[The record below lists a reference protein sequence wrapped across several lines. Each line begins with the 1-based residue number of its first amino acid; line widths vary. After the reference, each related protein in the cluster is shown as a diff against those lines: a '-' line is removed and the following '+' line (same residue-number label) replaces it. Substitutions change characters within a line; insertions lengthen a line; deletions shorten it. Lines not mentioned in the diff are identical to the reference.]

1 MLARA
6 ERGAAG
12 RLAPGPPTA
21 AAFAFDAEHRDQCGE
36 TGRASYLR
44 SRSHLLGL
52 SIPLEAATNKA
63 ALEGFQARGAAAPH
77 TKLYLLVWLG
87 PMRRA
92 PMMATC
98 IKALSPA
105 VCSFEARAS
114 EACSLQPFS
123 CQV

>member
-1 MLARA
+1 VLARA

-12 RLAPGPPTA
+12 RLPPGPPTA
-21 AAFAFDAEHRDQCGE
+21 AAFAFDTEHRDQCAE

-77 TKLYLLVWLG
+77 TLPYFSCI
-87 PMRRA
+87 RA
-92 PMMATC
+92 PCAER
-98 IKALSPA
+98 P
-105 VCSFEARAS
+105 
-114 EACSLQPFS
+114 
-123 CQV
+123 